1 MISADFVRL
10 LFGIFNFQKFNFM
23 PKRVNSAG
31 QKKRN
36 NRRESAAK
44 TLKSLTHPNVVRCC
58 QRENSADV

>member
-1 MISADFVRL
+1 
-10 LFGIFNFQKFNFM
+10 M

-44 TLKSLTHPNVVRCC
+44 TLKSLTHPK
-58 QRENSADV
+58 RERKRKIEVLARQVYCKFGELELYLK